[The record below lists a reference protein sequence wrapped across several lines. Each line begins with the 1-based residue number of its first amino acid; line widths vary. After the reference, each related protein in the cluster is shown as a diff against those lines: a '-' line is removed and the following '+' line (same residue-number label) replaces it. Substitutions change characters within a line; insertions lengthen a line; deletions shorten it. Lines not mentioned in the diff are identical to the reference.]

1 MLPSYWKI
9 TLRKLKKSEEKRGL
23 FTARGEHVSY
33 IPFFP
38 KKNNK
43 CLIKTTV
50 GFNGTTQS
58 RGSPS
63 QGMLASWTVAC
74 QVPLS
79 MGFPGKNT
87 GVGCHFLL
95 QGIFRTQAL
104 NPRLLHWQAASSP
117 LSYHGS
123 LQQGIIWPQ
132 MSTVLQLRNSGAEIL
147 NCHQTGSCVNLRL

>member
-1 MLPSYWKI
+1 MQLEVLHAQVRPHPKELW
-9 TLRKLKKSEEKRGL
+9 L
-23 FTARGEHVSY
+23 FSCSVMSDSFATPR
-33 IPFFP
+33 
-38 KKNNK
+38 
-43 CLIKTTV
+43 
-50 GFNGTTQS
+50 
-58 RGSPS
+58 
-63 QGMLASWTVAC
+63 TVAC

-95 QGIFRTQAL
+95 QGIFQTQAL
-104 NPRLLHWQAASSP
+104 NPHLLHWQAASSP